1 MKKIFLSSLILSSL
15 VGQAHDI
22 SFNKDVLPILSD
34 KCYAC
39 HGPDAHDIKG
49 KLQLHTFEN
58 AATERHYTSKSGK
71 KKILDPAIIPG
82 KPDESLVWERI
93 ISDDEDEVMP
103 PHKHHK
109 PLSKK
114 DKEIIRQWIASG
126 AEYEPHWAY
135 TSIKAPK
142 ANIDQ
147 LVEKKLK
154 EHKLE
159 FNTEADKRT
168 LIRRLSFDLRGLPAS
183 PQEIQAFLQ
192 DKSPDAWQKL
202 IDQFLASPAFGEK
215 MAVMWL
221 DLVRYAD
228 TVGYHGDQ
236 IQHVEAYRD
245 YVIKAFN
252 QNMPFDQ
259 FTKEQLAGDLLPNP
273 TQDQLVAS
281 AYNRLNMM
289 SREGGAQENEYLAKY
304 AQDRVAT
311 TSIAW
316 MGSTLACAECHDH
329 KYDPFTAKDF
339 YSFAAFFSDIQQVG
353 VYNRN
358 PSAPGGLSN
367 NDPFPPYITLNQPE
381 IDAALNPIKA
391 DLAKSEAIVKKHH
404 DAMKFD
410 SAEQEKL
417 NTLFTVHADAQID
430 TNKITLPVKFD
441 KATGQI
447 AFEFPKSDKAIPK
460 LKALSV
466 TKDGKAITF
475 KNADASHS
483 HGGYHPH
490 FLIHKNPQGW
500 KANHKQ
506 MQVLVITPHHNLE
519 GDYQINLEFE
529 KAPGIKVKVSSYT
542 GCFYTGKHLKAL
554 RSGKVNEKKKTL
566 LYLSNAEY
574 RTHEGKVGQLKNKLK
589 STENNTREICQIT
602 VAVKP
607 RPMRLL
613 PKGNWQDNSGEIVE
627 PAVPSFLGKINKEG
641 RATRLDLAEWLTSS
655 NNPLT
660 SRALAN
666 RLWKQ
671 FFGRGLAAD
680 VTDLGAQGQAPENPE
695 LLDYLATQLKSNW
708 DIKATIKSIVS
719 SRAYRQSSN
728 AKDELKKQD
737 PFNDYLARQQS
748 RRLDAEFLRDNLL
761 EISSLL
767 VHNQGGNAVKPYQ
780 PVGYYKDLNFPRRV
794 YKADKNDQQ
803 YRRGVYMHRQR
814 TFLHPMLKAFDA
826 PSREQC
832 VAARSVSNTPL
843 QALNLLND
851 PSFVEAAK
859 NFAQSTITLFEN
871 KNMRLNW
878 MFEKATG
885 RTPDNTELLQLQ
897 NIADSE
903 IAYYSNKPKEASE
916 LLSTGLKTVDS
927 KLDQKELAAWTSVA
941 RIMLN
946 LHETITVY

>member
-1 MKKIFLSSLILSSL
+1 MKKILLGSLILSSL
-15 VGQAHDI
+15 ASQGKDI
-22 SFNKDVLPILSD
+22 NFNKDVLPILSD

-49 KLQLHTFEN
+49 KLQLHTFDK
-58 AATERHYTSKSGK
+58 AAKERHYTSKNGK
-71 KKILDPAIIPG
+71 KKILDPAIVPG

-93 ISDDEDEVMP
+93 MTYDEDDVMP
-103 PHKHHK
+103 PLKHHK
-109 PLSKK
+109 PLSQ
-114 DKEIIRQWIASG
+114 KEKETIRQWIESG

-135 TSIKAPK
+135 TSIKKPQG
-142 ANIDQ
+142 NVDQ
-147 LVEKKLK
+147 LASKKLK
-154 EHKLE
+154 EHKLDFSE
-159 FNTEADKRT
+159 EADKRT
-168 LIRRLSFDLRGLPAS
+168 LVRRLSFDLRGLPAS
-183 PQEIQAFLQ
+183 PQEIQIFLK
-192 DKSPDAWQKL
+192 DSSPDAWSKL
-202 IDQFLASPAFGEK
+202 IDKFLASPAFGEK

-252 QNMPFDQ
+252 KNMPFDQ

-273 TQDQLVAS
+273 TQDQLIAS

-339 YSFAAFFSDIQQVG
+339 YAFAAFFSDIQQVG

-358 PSAPGGLSN
+358 PSGKGGLRN
-367 NDPFPPYITLNQPE
+367 EDPFPPYITLNQPE
-381 IDAALNPIKA
+381 IYAAINPIKA
-391 DLAKSEAIVKKHH
+391 DLAKSEEIVKASLAGATFGEAKV
-404 DAMKFD
+404 K
-410 SAEQEKL
+410 QL
-417 NTLFTVHADAQID
+417 NSLFTVHAETQID
-430 TNKITLPVKFD
+430 TAKVSIPIKID

-447 AFEFPKSDKAIPK
+447 AFEFPKSDKPLPA
-460 LKALSV
+460 LKGLSIS
-466 TKDGKAITF
+466 KDGKAITY

-500 KANHKQ
+500 KADHKK
-506 MQVLVITPHHNLE
+506 MQALVMTPHHNME
-519 GDYQINLEFE
+519 GDYRVDLEFE
-529 KAPGIKVKVSSYT
+529 KSPRIKLKISSYT
-542 GCFYTGKHLKAL
+542 GCFYTGKHLQTLHTGNRAQ
-554 RSGKVNEKKKTL
+554 KKKL
-566 LYLSNAEY
+566 LVYLSNAEY
-574 RTHEGKVGQLKNKLK
+574 RTHDGKIAQLKNKLK
-589 STENNTREICQIT
+589 NTEKNTRELCQIT

-607 RPMRLL
+607 RLVRLL
-613 PKGNWQDNSGEIVE
+613 PKGNWQDNSGEIVQ
-627 PAVPSFLGKINKEG
+627 PAVPAFLGKINKEG
-641 RATRLDLAEWLTSS
+641 RATRLDLAEWLTSQD
-655 NNPLT
+655 NPLT
-660 SRALAN
+660 SRTLAN

-695 LLDYLATQLKSNW
+695 LLDLLATELKSNW
-708 DIKATIKSIVS
+708 DIKALVKTIVS

-728 AKDELKKQD
+728 AQETLKKYD
-737 PFNDYLARQQS
+737 PFNDYLARQNS
-748 RRLDAEFLRDNLL
+748 RRLEAELLRDNLL

-767 VHNQGGNAVKPYQ
+767 IHNQGGSAVKPYQ
-780 PVGYYKDLNFPRRV
+780 PEGYYKDLNFPRRV
-794 YKADKNDQQ
+794 YKADNNDQQ

-814 TFLHPMLKAFDA
+814 TYLHPMLKAFDA

-859 NFAQSTITLFEN
+859 NFAQSTLTLFEN
-871 KNMRLNW
+871 KNKRLHW
-878 MFEKATG
+878 MFEKSTG
-885 RTPDNTELLQLQ
+885 RTPDATELAQLQ
-897 NIADSE
+897 KIADTE
-903 IAYYSNKPKEASE
+903 LKYYSDKPKEATE
-916 LLSTGLKTVDS
+916 LLKIGLKVVDP
-927 KLDQKELAAWTSVA
+927 KLDPKELAAWTSVA